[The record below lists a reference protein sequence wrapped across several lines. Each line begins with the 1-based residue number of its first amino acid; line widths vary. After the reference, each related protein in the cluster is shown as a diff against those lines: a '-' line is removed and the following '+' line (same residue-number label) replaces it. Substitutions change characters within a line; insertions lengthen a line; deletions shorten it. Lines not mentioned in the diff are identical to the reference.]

1 MLNRT
6 RLVGWSEF
14 LVTGGAT
21 LLLLPL
27 SWVLRRAL
35 GLDDAE
41 LAVGALTF
49 YAAYVVN
56 DPHFTVTY
64 LLFYEDAR
72 RRAFGDAFARPLR
85 VRWWLAGVVAPLAL
99 VGWAA
104 LALSRRSAD
113 GIGWMVQLMYVLVGW
128 HYVKQGFGVL
138 SVLSAR
144 RGVVLERSE
153 RTTIL
158 FHCYAAWAFAW
169 ANPSVAAGEFE
180 EKGLVYHAIAKP
192 RWLELGAGAVLAAS
206 TIALAVVLLRR
217 KRRTGRFLPF
227 APLAGLVITVWM
239 WTIFSSA
246 DPLLVYVIPALHS
259 IQYFY
264 FVWLL
269 KRNEARAHE
278 GPPHFGRPVA
288 VRLALVALGALGLG
302 FLLFR
307 FLPTFFDDAFV
318 PRWKREP
325 TAEALGPTP
334 FFAAFFVAVNLHHYV
349 MDAVL
354 WRKENPATRWLRD
367 DVGPERG
374 DRSSA
379 AASPMAPAA
388 VAAAATL
395 RPGIAEEA

>member
-1 MLNRT
+1 MPSRR
-6 RLVGWSEF
+6 RLVEF

-21 LLLLPL
+21 LVLLPL
-27 SWVLRRAL
+27 SWLLRRVFA
-35 GLDDAE
+35 LDDAE
-41 LAVGALTF
+41 LAAGMLTF

-72 RRAFGDAFARPLR
+72 RRAFGDAFTRPLR
-85 VRWWLAGVVAPLAL
+85 IRWWLAGVLAPIAL
-99 VGWAA
+99 VGWAT

-144 RGVVLERSE
+144 RGVVLDRRERI
-153 RTTIL
+153 TIL

-169 ANPSVAAGEFE
+169 ANPSLPAGAFE
-180 EKGLVYHAIAKP
+180 EKGLVYNAVAKP

-206 TIALAVVLLRR
+206 TVALLFVLVERR
-217 KRRTGRFLPF
+217 RRTGHFLPF
-227 APLAGLVITVWM
+227 APLGGLVITIWA

-246 DPLLVYVIPALHS
+246 DPLLVYFIPALHS

-264 FVWLL
+264 FVWLM

-302 FLLFR
+302 FVLFR

-367 DVGPERG
+367 DVERA
-374 DRSSA
+374 REAPSSA
-379 AASPMAPAA
+379 EASPTEPAPG
-388 VAAAATL
+388 AAAEAL